1 MLKKVKRSNKNESKE
16 SKESKETKDTKD
28 TKESSDNEKNS
39 NNKPDIKS
47 KKEGRKKKDKKDLS
61 KENYI
66 VLREEVVDPNVP
78 LFKLGLWDQ
87 LKIAIM
93 HYDIEKGISK
103 KKEQKRKLEEA
114 RKFSIEISKVKN
126 FIQNQIQDMSDGK
139 IKEKGCI
146 LERKYEK
153 IINYILEKEND
164 FYSFSLTVKPINKNL
179 LYFTDDIPILLI
191 IRYNEEVNYED

>member
-1 MLKKVKRSNKNESKE
+1 MLKRGNKKDSKEPKNKKETKETKEPSSKE
-16 SKESKETKDTKD
+16 SKKE
-28 TKESSDNEKNS
+28 
-39 NNKPDIKS
+39 NK
-47 KKEGRKKKDKKDLS
+47 RKKKDLS

-93 HYDIEKGISK
+93 HYDIKKGISK
-103 KKEQKRKLEEA
+103 KREQKRKLEEA
-114 RKFSIEISKVKN
+114 KKFSIEISKVKN
-126 FIQNQIQDMSDGK
+126 FIQGQIQDMSDGK

-164 FYSFSLTVKPINKNL
+164 FYSFSLSIKPINKNL
-179 LYFTDDIPILLI
+179 LYFTDDVPILLI
-191 IRYNEEVNYED
+191 IRYDEEVNYEN